1 MDSIRHGLSFFT
13 KCSARSALGVV
24 PFPLHSQSDSFMHTM
39 ELRTQS
45 FGDRRLLLHIAVPT
59 CVLLYHC
66 LSSTLVT
73 PQHHILVTGGLGY
86 IGELPSR
93 ESVFC
98 SAGGL

>member
-1 MDSIRHGLSFFT
+1 M
-13 KCSARSALGVV
+13 K
-24 PFPLHSQSDSFMHTM
+24 TM

-59 CVLLYHC
+59 CAVLLFHL

-86 IGELPSR
+86 IGELPNR
-93 ESVFC
+93 ESIFW